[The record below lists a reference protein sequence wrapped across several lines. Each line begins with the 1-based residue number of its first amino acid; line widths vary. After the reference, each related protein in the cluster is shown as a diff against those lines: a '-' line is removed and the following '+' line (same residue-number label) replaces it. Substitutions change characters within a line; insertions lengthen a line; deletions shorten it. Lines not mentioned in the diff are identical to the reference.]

1 MCPPPVHGIMILFMT
16 SRIYWKFAFQVIRGI
31 EVKNPPL
38 LQIRNKQGG
47 FLWNSKMTQFFFAC
61 GAPKTRF
68 LNVSEHSQSLQQFSK
83 NVFWQWTACK
93 GGTLYVLN
101 EQSFLRKCKGGTL
114 YVLNKSSI
122 KFSEM
127 QRGDPLRF
135 DQSPYSVKC
144 KGGTLYVLN
153 KSRIKVSEMQRG
165 DPLRKSKCL
174 TVS

>member
-1 MCPPPVHGIMILFMT
+1 M
-16 SRIYWKFAFQVIRGI
+16 IRGI
-31 EVKNPPL
+31 EVKKPPPPCC
-38 LQIRNKQGG
+38 RSGTNKGGG
-47 FLWNSKMTQFFFAC
+47 FLMKLQNDPKFFRLRRSKKSIFE
-61 GAPKTRF
+61 RF
-68 LNVSEHSQSLQQFSK
+68 RAFPIVATIFKK
-83 NVFWQWTACK
+83 NWQWTACK

-101 EQSFLRKCKGGTL
+101 EQNNLRKYKGGTL

-174 TVS
+174 SIS